1 MRYFVLA
8 FLVFSLVLNEIDTAK
23 MIKQMFGFPERG
35 QEMSAIRQSLP
46 EVLQSNIK

>member
-23 MIKQMFGFPERG
+23 MIKHFPERG